1 MELTPPADADSE
13 GGAPLVDPFAPP
25 PPPEP
30 PPPEPEPAREAPR
43 PPPRSLRALL
53 HHSFVEYDPR
63 YLISAVLVLAGL
75 TLLSCDLG
83 QRDAVAGLGLSF
95 VAELYALLLI
105 GGAAM
110 LRRFGQRRMAVM
122 LGLLAALYQCD
133 LTLHVERDAF
143 LGAVGLAAAL
153 GWIALF
159 ALKLHLLARAL
170 GLRLSRAALVV
181 AVGGAC
187 SVALTPLLAHAMWR
201 WGQEIRTLGVFA
213 AVMPGLFVR
222 RTVESDVGFDYR
234 GRRAIHGTWALWGA
248 AAIAHALFDGIDP
261 IPLASVLLLFATR
274 WARSERTFWA
284 LIALA
289 LAPTL
294 AHFGDATATPLLV
307 AITLALRALR
317 SASDPARLEPPAP
330 VPSPYRGGPSEP
342 GPVVPALLAP
352 TYAPA
357 PEPWRT
363 RYLVTA
369 LALGH
374 FAIWRALFPRH
385 GGFPEP
391 ALEHVLALDLL
402 LAAACALWIWRAR
415 HPVPVLA
422 LAPTVLHG
430 LVASGALRAPRN
442 LAEWGAGSVAVGFG
456 LLTSALATA
465 WWKERF
471 PSETGI
477 GGTPDAPRSR
487 DAPLR

>member
-1 MELTPPADADSE
+1 MERPRPVDADSE
-13 GGAPLVDPFAPP
+13 SGTPLVDPFAPP
-25 PPPEP
+25 PRSEP
-30 PPPEPEPAREAPR
+30 PPQTPR
-43 PPPRSLRALL
+43 PPPLTLRAIL
-53 HHSFVEYDPR
+53 HHSFVEHDPR

-83 QRDAVAGLGLSF
+83 QRDAAAGLGLSF

-133 LTLHVERDAF
+133 LTLHVERCAF
-143 LGAVGLAAAL
+143 LGVWGLAAAL
-153 GWIALF
+153 GWVALF
-159 ALKLHLLARAL
+159 ALKLRLLGRAL
-170 GLRLSRAALVV
+170 GLRLSRAAV
-181 AVGGAC
+181 AVALGGALV
-187 SVALTPLLAHAMWR
+187 VALTPLLAHAMWR

-213 AVMPGLFVR
+213 AVMPGLFVP
-222 RTVESDVGFDYR
+222 RTVESELGFDYR
-234 GRRAIHGTWALWGA
+234 GRRALHGTWALWGA

-261 IPLASVLLLFATR
+261 VPLGSVLLLFATR

-289 LAPTL
+289 LLPTL
-294 AHFGDATATPLLV
+294 AHFGDATVTPLLV
-307 AITLALRALR
+307 AITLVLRAYR
-317 SASDPARLEPPAP
+317 SAADPARLDPPAP
-330 VPSPYRGGPSEP
+330 VPSPYRGGPAEP
-342 GPVVPALLAP
+342 ALVVPVLLEP
-352 TYAPA
+352 SFAPA
-357 PEPWRT
+357 PEPWRS

-374 FAIWRALFPRH
+374 FAIWRALFSRH

-415 HPVPVLA
+415 RPLPVLA

-456 LLTSALATA
+456 LLTSAVATA

-471 PSETGI
+471 RSETGV
-477 GGTPDAPRSR
+477 GGKPDAPR
-487 DAPLR
+487 